1 MNLKLTGEPENERQ
15 SSLKRIHLIR
25 HSKSDWETEFKS
37 DHERPLSERGKKNA
51 RSLRKYLEKIEF
63 KTDLFLVSDSKRT
76 IDTFKILTKNRNL
89 SLETKTTENLYE
101 SDSEDVLITI
111 RSLNRKFEDVT
122 LLGHNPSIEE
132 IANRLIRGSEDSS
145 FSESMFLKFPTS
157 GFLSIQVKAE
167 SWEELGK
174 LPGKIIRFWIP

>member
-15 SSLKRIHLIR
+15 NSLKQIHLIR

-37 DHERPLSERGKKNA
+37 DHERPLSQRGKKNA
-51 RSLRKYLEKIEF
+51 RFLRKYLEKIEF
-63 KTDLFLVSDSKRT
+63 KTDLFLISDSKRT
-76 IDTFKILTKNRNL
+76 IDTFKIITKNRNL
-89 SLETKTTENLYE
+89 SLEATTTEDLYE
-101 SDSEDVLITI
+101 SDSEDILTTI
-111 RSLNRKFEDVT
+111 RSLNRKFENIA

-132 IANRLIRGSEDSS
+132 IANKLIRGNEDSS

-157 GFLSIQVKAE
+157 GFLSIQIKAE
-167 SWEELGK
+167 SWKEVGK